1 MEQKI
6 IKHLNIYYY
15 GVMLLALLIGVG
27 LYYLQ
32 SKNLYQPIDPM
43 STAGQLIQ
51 YAVII
56 YALVTIPL
64 GLYLFKR
71 QCKTI
76 SAMPDGLEKLLRYQ
90 KGARMR
96 ILLVSGSMVLGIA
109 AFYLMGGYQSMI
121 WIAAISAIGW
131 YFTKPTLRK
140 MELELQPQDPNQE
153 NY

>member
-15 GVMLLALLIGVG
+15 GVMVLALLIGVV

-32 SKNLYQPIDPM
+32 SKNVYQPINPM
-43 STAGQLIQ
+43 SVAGQLIQ

-56 YALVTIPL
+56 YALITIPL

-76 SAMPDGLEKLLRYQ
+76 IAMPDGEDKLLCYKR
-90 KGARMR
+90 GARMR
-96 ILLVSGSMVLGIA
+96 ILLVSGSMVFGIA

-153 NY
+153 TY